1 MDPIES
7 GIFIIVLI
15 GKHQINH
22 YVLEDDRGLTEYADI
37 QPNLDVQ
44 ILTFLVFAIVLLEQ
58 EEVEELVSPVE
69 DPIPI
74 SHARYVLSTI
84 M

>member
-15 GKHQINH
+15 GKYQINH
-22 YVLEDDRGLTEYADI
+22 YVLEEDRGLTEFVDI
-37 QPNLDVQ
+37 PPNLDVQ
-44 ILTFLVFAIVLLEQ
+44 ILIFLVFVLVLLEQ

-69 DPIPI
+69 DLIPI
-74 SHARYVLSTI
+74 SRARYVLLTT